1 MYASYCNDE
10 CNKWLLSRILGIEG
24 AVSVS
29 CGEAHALCKL
39 KEGCLLA
46 WGQNSCGQVGNG
58 PSTVGYLID
67 AFRPVLIPSFG
78 SYSIRNSKV
87 LDRFIMR
94 NCSDIHRWQRK

>member
-1 MYASYCNDE
+1 MYASYSNDE
-10 CNKWLLSRILGIEG
+10 CNKWLLNRIRGIEG

-58 PSTVGYLID
+58 PSTVGYLSD
-67 AFRPVLIPSFG
+67 AFRPVLIPSLGRIPSEIVRCWIG
-78 SYSIRNSKV
+78 SS
-87 LDRFIMR
+87 
-94 NCSDIHRWQRK
+94 